1 MLLRAKLTRDLFMA
15 TGRFRI
21 PGFIC
26 SVIGEYLSVQ
36 LERYAAGLA
45 LRHSQYGLA
54 DQPQLGVGQYT
65 FCAAFI
71 AITAI
76 AQAAER
82 DIGQ

>member
-1 MLLRAKLTRDLFMA
+1 MRAILTRGLCVA
-15 TGRFRI
+15 TGRSRI
-21 PGFIC
+21 PGFIY
-26 SVIGEYLSVQ
+26 SVIGERLPVR
-36 LERYAAGLA
+36 LERHAAGGA
-45 LRHSQYGLA
+45 LRHSNCGLA
-54 DQPQLGVGQYT
+54 DQPQLGVGQYA